1 MTSLAAQP
9 YSLEPRAILAG
20 ASRPSLEREIVA
32 AGFQLAGR
40 CALAEVGM
48 AYGPTSADLV
58 LLTLDGPV
66 EEAVWDA
73 VDACLD
79 RNIPTALCFGI
90 ERLEEVGDRLGGGPA
105 ILLCDP
111 APGEV
116 AGMLTLQRLTPPDR
130 LNDSAGVGE
139 TLRLQLLA
147 DQVSRIARTLSD
159 MTENAP
165 SLGRRGG
172 LRSPTDDYADAAAG
186 EAPVTAKAVRAVIA
200 ERRLRERFFDPDL
213 FGEPAW
219 DMLLD
224 LYAARLEHTRV
235 SVSSLCIAATV
246 PSTTAL
252 RWLRTLTENGLVRR
266 HADPQD
272 RRRVFIE
279 LAETTANGMDR
290 YFTRGLAGPG

>member
-1 MTSLAAQP
+1 MTSLAAHP

-20 ASRPSLEREIVA
+20 AVPPGVEREVTA
-32 AGFQLAGR
+32 AGFQVAGR
-40 CALAEVGM
+40 CALADVEAHG
-48 AYGPTSADLV
+48 GPPRSDLV
-58 LLTLDGPV
+58 LLAFDGPV

-73 VDACLD
+73 IDACLEHD
-79 RNIPTALCFGI
+79 VATALWFGAD
-90 ERLEEVGDRLGGGPA
+90 RLEEIGGRLAGSRA

-111 APGEV
+111 SPGEI
-116 AGMLTLQRLTPPDR
+116 AGALTLQRLTPSDR
-130 LNDSAGVGE
+130 LNDSADVGE
-139 TLRLQLLA
+139 SLRLQLLA
-147 DQVSRIARTLSD
+147 DQVSRIARALSD
-159 MTENAP
+159 MTGNAP

-186 EAPVTAKAVRAVIA
+186 QSPVTAKAVRAVIA

-252 RWLRTLTENGLVRR
+252 RWLRTLTEEGLVRR
-266 HADPQD
+266 RADPQD

-279 LAETTANGMDR
+279 LVETTATGMDR
-290 YFTRGLAGPG
+290 YFIALAAPA